1 MIERFDL
8 IVRNGTVVSGD
19 GRRAAD
25 VGIGEGRF
33 ATIAEPGTLAGGA
46 VVDFDATGLHIL
58 PGAIDGH
65 VHFREPGF
73 EHKED
78 WLTGSRAAVMG
89 GVTTVLEM
97 PNTQPP
103 TRAASDA
110 RAKADLAAAKAYCDF
125 GLLGLIDAEYDAGVD
140 AARLAELVASG
151 LVIGLKVFLGPT
163 TGGLGAPEEP
173 GLLQGLSIARD
184 GGLRVAFHAEDGG
197 ILMQVG
203 ELLGWPSEALGH
215 LESRPAIAEVTAIDH
230 VGRLLEQSGARGHIC
245 HLSSAAGLE
254 AVERWR
260 ARGLDLTCEVT
271 AHHCFLGLDD
281 YARLGGQIKVNP
293 PVRGEPD
300 ASALLAALADGRI
313 DCIASD
319 HAPHTPAEN
328 LVEDINDVLAGISGV
343 ETTLPLFLTAVARG
357 QLTLERLA
365 DATSAAPARVWGLA
379 AKGSIEVGADADLTI
394 VDLARDGVI
403 RGADL
408 HAKHGLTPFEGRAT
422 LGAPVATVVRG
433 EIVMRDGRLLGEPGN
448 GRLVSRG

>member
-1 MIERFDL
+1 MLENFDL
-8 IVRNGTVVSGD
+8 IVRNGTVVVGD
-19 GRRAAD
+19 ARREVD
-25 VGIGEGRF
+25 VGIRDGRF
-33 ATIAEPGTLAGGA
+33 AALAERGTLAGAGA
-46 VVDFDATGLHIL
+46 AEIDATGRHVL

-73 EHKED
+73 EQKED

-125 GLLGLIDAEYDAGVD
+125 GLFGLVDAEYDAGVD
-140 AARLAELVASG
+140 AARLEELVASG

-163 TGGLGAPEEP
+163 TGGLGTPEDA
-173 GLLQGLSIARD
+173 GLLQGLSIARA

-203 ELLGWPSEALGH
+203 ELLGWPREAIGH

-230 VGRLLEQSGARGHIC
+230 VGRLLEQSGARGHIS
-245 HLSSAAGLE
+245 HLSSAVGLE
-254 AVERWR
+254 AVQRWR
-260 ARGLDLTCEVT
+260 ERGLDLTTEVT
-271 AHHCFLGLDD
+271 AHHCFLGRDD

-319 HAPHTPAEN
+319 HAPHTRAEN
-328 LVEDINDVLAGISGV
+328 LVEDINDVLAGTSGV
-343 ETTLPLFLTAVARG
+343 ETTLPLFLTAVAEGR
-357 QLTLERLA
+357 LTLERLV
-365 DATSAAPARVWGLA
+365 DATSAGPARVWGLA
-379 AKGSIEVGADADLTI
+379 GKGAIEVGADADLTI
-394 VDLARDGVI
+394 VDLVRPGVI

-408 HAKHGLTPFEGRAT
+408 HGKHQLTPFEGMAT
-422 LGAPVATVVRG
+422 VGAPTATVVRG
-433 EIVMRDGRLLGEPGN
+433 HIVMRDGQLLGEPGN